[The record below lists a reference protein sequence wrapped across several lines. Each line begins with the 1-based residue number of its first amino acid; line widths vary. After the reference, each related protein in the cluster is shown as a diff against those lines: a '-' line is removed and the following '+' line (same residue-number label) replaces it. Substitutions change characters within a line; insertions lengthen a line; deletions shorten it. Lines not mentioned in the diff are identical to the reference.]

1 MCSSWFSRDSRKE
14 EVGTDAQGLVAEGTG
29 KF

>member
-1 MCSSWFSRDSRKE
+1 MCSSWFSRESRKG
-14 EVGTDAQGLVAEGTG
+14 EVGEDAQGLVAEGPG